1 MYWELVKEFQKD
13 PAQLERAQQRH
24 YDKMPSDQ
32 MHRNMA
38 SDFKTDTF
46 KAIGADV
53 GAQGPPTVV
62 APPLLRHRAV
72 CQFVVVQCVVCS
84 V

>member
-1 MYWELVKEFQKD
+1 MYWELMNEFEKC

-32 MHRNMA
+32 LHRNLA

-46 KAIGADV
+46 KAIGPMWVLKAL
-53 GAQGPPTVV
+53 QQ
-62 APPLLRHRAV
+62 LLRRRCFDAG
-72 CQFVVVQCVVCS
+72 QCANLWSCS

>member
-32 MHRNMA
+32 MNRNIA

-46 KAIGADV
+46 KAIGPMWVLKAL
-53 GAQGPPTVV
+53 QQ
-62 APPLLRHRAV
+62 LLRRR
-72 CQFVVVQCVVCS
+72 CSDSGQCANLWSCS